1 MTRLNIRFTLK
12 QRLQQMT
19 TFMKNNWHKTVFCL
33 RKHVTRV
40 EKSFQKIT
48 CKITKSHEADLLKDV
63 HRSKHDS
70 VLSKPS
76 FPSIKYK
83 IQL

>member
-1 MTRLNIRFTLK
+1 
-12 QRLQQMT
+12 MT
-19 TFMKNNWHKTVFCL
+19 TFMKKIAKTIFRL
-33 RKHVTRV
+33 RTHVTRV

-48 CKITKSHEADLLKDV
+48 CEITKSHEADLLKDV
-63 HRSKHDS
+63 HRSKHDN

-76 FPSIKYK
+76 FPSMKYK